1 MAFHCGSTGCPTHA
15 TGDHKC
21 PGWHLAPITST
32 VGSGSAKS
40 IDVTVI
46 QGALNRVPSSKGGP
60 VSKLA
65 TNGVEGTTLTS
76 AIIVFQRAF
85 FGTFKPDGKVD
96 PGGKTFQAL
105 AGTLHVKW
113 IGVFLDEQVARAFQ
127 DGEVVKKFDCVTGDG
142 SNPTNP
148 GQFKI
153 TIKHRNHTSSQFGV
167 KMNFAVFFDGGK
179 ALHQYHG
186 GVPLSL
192 IRFLKSGTDFFGS
205 HGCVRLEQTNAEA
218 MFNFGEI
225 GTRVTVIR

>member
-1 MAFHCGSTGCPTHA
+1 MKNPLERIDADFAGP
-15 TGDHKC
+15 
-21 PGWHLAPITST
+21 LR
-32 VGSGSAKS
+32 S
-40 IDVTVI
+40 INFLRKLDYPVCWDDVKRSI
-46 QGALNRVPSSKGGP
+46 AS
-60 VSKLA
+60 
-65 TNGVEGTTLTS
+65 
-76 AIIVFQRAF
+76 
-85 FGTFKPDGKVD
+85 FKPDGKVD

-113 IGVFLDEQVARAFQ
+113 IGVFLDEQVVRAFQ

-153 TIKHRNHTSSQFGV
+153 TIKNRNHTSSQFGV